1 MTKNKQLTLITRQ
14 ENRALPLKKMLEK
27 NGYKVLI
34 EPIFKIIPLKH
45 KKINVDDYS
54 AIMITSLNTIEI
66 LSKKKTY
73 NKLKKI
79 KTFCVGSVTY
89 KAAQEEGYNCIFT
102 NSISAKSLEKE
113 IIKYINPSNKKI
125 LIIGGKKIAYNPI
138 SNFNK
143 ANLKSERV
151 VIYDTKSI
159 KYLSNKCQEAI
170 KNKIIKNII
179 IYSPETAKMF
189 LNLVNPINI
198 KECKIICL
206 GKKTGNIFKNL
217 NWKKIQVIDD
227 INLKNFAKAIID
239 D

>member
-34 EPIFKIIPLKH
+34 EPIFKKIPLKH

-227 INLKNFAKAIID
+227 INLKNFANAIID

>member
-113 IIKYINPSNKKI
+113 IIWAP
-125 LIIGGKKIAYNPI
+125 
-138 SNFNK
+138 
-143 ANLKSERV
+143 R
-151 VIYDTKSI
+151 
-159 KYLSNKCQEAI
+159 
-170 KNKIIKNII
+170 
-179 IYSPETAKMF
+179 
-189 LNLVNPINI
+189 
-198 KECKIICL
+198 
-206 GKKTGNIFKNL
+206 
-217 NWKKIQVIDD
+217 
-227 INLKNFAKAIID
+227 
-239 D
+239 

>member
-227 INLKNFAKAIID
+227 INLKNFAKAIMD

>member
-1 MTKNKQLTLITRQ
+1 
-14 ENRALPLKKMLEK
+14 
-27 NGYKVLI
+27 
-34 EPIFKIIPLKH
+34 
-45 KKINVDDYS
+45 
-54 AIMITSLNTIEI
+54 MITSLNTIEI